1 MNNIKLILF
10 TAFFV
15 IILLLVLSYFTY
27 KYFVTETVK
36 STITSV
42 SSGNVID
49 ILPNKLKSK
58 IVVLSDLDT
67 ETLKSISTLSPT
79 LITSLKNIAENPQ
92 SVIPESLEPLLNLT
106 STQMNNLV
114 NIATRQSI

>member
-10 TAFFV
+10 TAFVV

-27 KYFVTETVK
+27 KYFVPETVK
-36 STITSV
+36 STIKSV
-42 SSGNVID
+42 SSGNVVD
-49 ILPNKLKSK
+49 ILPTKLKSK

-79 LITSLKNIAENPQ
+79 SISALKNIAENPQ
-92 SVIPESLEPLLNLT
+92 SVIPESLNPLLELT
-106 STQMNNLV
+106 PQQMSNLV
-114 NIATRQSI
+114 ALVTR